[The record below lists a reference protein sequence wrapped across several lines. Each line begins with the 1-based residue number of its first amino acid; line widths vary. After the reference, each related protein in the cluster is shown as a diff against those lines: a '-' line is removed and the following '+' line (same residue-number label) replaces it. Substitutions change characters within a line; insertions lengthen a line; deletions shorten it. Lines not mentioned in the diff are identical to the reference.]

1 MENNRNRGNSGYS
14 DNNPRANA
22 PRGGRN
28 YQNGGNNYQRGN
40 KGFGGGRNRNFDNN
54 GYGNNNRYNHNDR
67 FGNQND
73 RYGNQND
80 RYSNQNDR
88 YGNQNDRY
96 NNGQNDRYNNGRYSQ
111 NDRYGNNDRYGQN
124 SRYGN
129 SGNPRRGNGNYGYN
143 NYSDGQPRQRGNFGR
158 QGSKYT
164 VDEQGYHH
172 KRYWDHSDRKQKAI
186 DDAMEREDDFI
197 ENDGKI
203 RLNKYLANS
212 GMCSRREADRMI
224 KAGQVE
230 VNGETVTE
238 MGVKVS
244 LDDEVKYNGL
254 VIKPERK
261 RYILLNK
268 PKDYITTLKDPNAR
282 HTVMDLI
289 EGACKERVYPVG
301 RLDRNTTG
309 VLLFTNDGDLAKK
322 LTHPSNEVQKVY
334 HVTTD
339 KAVAVADLEKMTE
352 GFDLEDGFIKADE
365 VGYLDPRSKS
375 EVGIRI
381 HSGRNRI
388 VRRIFEFLGYE
399 VAKLDRISFAGLDKK
414 GLARGRWRF
423 LSEKEVG
430 FLYMISNKGM
440 ASGQKGFNQDD
451 NNDDYDF

>member
-22 PRGGRN
+22 QRGNRPP
-28 YQNGGNNYQRGN
+28 YQNGNNGNNYQRGN
-40 KGFGGGRNRNFDNN
+40 RNYGGNRGRNFDNN
-54 GYGNNNRYNHNDR
+54 GY
-67 FGNQND
+67 ND
-73 RYGNQND
+73 RYNGNNGGYNNDRYNNNNDRYKSNNDRYNGNGRYNNND
-80 RYSNQNDR
+80 RYSNNDR
-88 YGNQNDRY
+88 YDG
-96 NNGQNDRYNNGRYSQ
+96 NNGRYNGGGRS
-111 NDRYGNNDRYGQN
+111 DRGSYARQGGGYG
-124 SRYGN
+124 
-129 SGNPRRGNGNYGYN
+129 GYN
-143 NYSDGQPRQRGNFGR
+143 NGNGYDARQRGNYSR

-172 KRYWDHSDRKQKAI
+172 KKYWDHSDRKQKAF
-186 DDAMEREDDFI
+186 DEAVEREDDFM
-197 ENDGKI
+197 EHDGKI

-212 GMCSRREADRMI
+212 GMCSRREADRLI

-244 LDDEVKYNGL
+244 MSDEVKFNGMI
-254 VIKPERK
+254 IKPEHK
-261 RYILLNK
+261 RYIILNK

-322 LTHPSNEVQKVY
+322 LTHPSNEIQKIY

-339 KAVAVADLEKMTE
+339 KAVTVADIEKISE
-352 GFDLEDGFIKADE
+352 GFELEDGFIKADE
-365 VGYLDPRSKS
+365 VGYLDQHNKC

-388 VRRIFEFLGYE
+388 VRRIFEYLGYE
-399 VAKLDRISFAGLDKK
+399 VEKLDRLSFAGLDKK
-414 GLARGRWRF
+414 GLGRGRWRF

-430 FLYMISNKGM
+430 FLYMISNKK
-440 ASGQKGFNQDD
+440 ADADKKSAAFADD
-451 NNDDYDF
+451 DINE

>member
-14 DNNPRANA
+14 DNHSRANA

-40 KGFGGGRNRNFDNN
+40 NKGFGGSRNRNYDNN
-54 GYGNNNRYNHNDR
+54 GYGNGY
-67 FGNQND
+67 GNSGYGNGN
-73 RYGNQND
+73 RYGN
-80 RYSNQNDR
+80 
-88 YGNQNDRY
+88 
-96 NNGQNDRYNNGRYSQ
+96 SQ
-111 NDRYGNNDRYGQN
+111 NDRYGNGNN

-129 SGNPRRGNGNYGYN
+129 NQNNRYSNDRYSNGNDRYGNNQNSRYSNNGGYRRDNGGNGGYNNYNDGEPRRGN
-143 NYSDGQPRQRGNFGR
+143 YSR

-172 KRYWDHSDRKQKAI
+172 KKYWDHSDRKKKAFE
-186 DDAMEREDDFI
+186 DAVEREDDFM
-197 ENDGKI
+197 EHDGKI

-212 GMCSRREADRMI
+212 GMCSRREADRLI

-230 VNGETVTE
+230 VNGEIVTE

-244 LDDEVKYNGL
+244 MSDEVKFNGMI
-254 VIKPERK
+254 IKPEHK

-322 LTHPSNEVQKVY
+322 LTHPSNEIQKIY

-339 KAVAVADLEKMTE
+339 KAVTVADIEKIAE
-352 GFDLEDGFIKADE
+352 GFELEDGFIKADE
-365 VGYLDPRSKS
+365 VGYLDQHNKC

-388 VRRIFEFLGYE
+388 VRRIFEYLGYDVE
-399 VAKLDRISFAGLDKK
+399 KLDRLSFAGLDKK
-414 GLARGRWRF
+414 GLGRGRWRF

-430 FLYMISNKGM
+430 FLYMISNKK
-440 ASGQKGFNQDD
+440 AVEDQRAAAFSDD
-451 NNDDYDF
+451 DINE

>member
-22 PRGGRN
+22 PRGGRP

-40 KGFGGGRNRNFDNN
+40 NKSFGGNRNRNFDNN
-54 GYGNNNRYNHNDR
+54 GYGNGNGSRFNNH
-67 FGNQND
+67 ND
-73 RYGNQND
+73 RYGNNNDRYGSNRND

-88 YGNQNDRY
+88 YGNN
-96 NNGQNDRYNNGRYSQ
+96 
-111 NDRYGNNDRYGQN
+111 NDRYGNNRNDRYGN
-124 SRYGN
+124 NGGGN
-129 SGNPRRGNGNYGYN
+129 YRRDNGNYGGYN
-143 NYSDGQPRQRGNFGR
+143 NYNDGQQPRQRGNFSR

-172 KRYWDHSDRKQKAI
+172 RKYWDHSDRKQKAI
-186 DDAMEREDDFI
+186 DDAVEREDDFI

-230 VNGETVTE
+230 VNGEVVTE

-244 LDDEVKYNGL
+244 LSDEVKYNGL
-254 VIKPERK
+254 IIKPEHK

-289 EGACKERVYPVG
+289 QGACKERVYPVG

-322 LTHPSNEVQKVY
+322 LTHPSNEIQKIY

-339 KAVAVADLEKMTE
+339 KAVSVADIERMTE
-352 GFDLEDGFIKADE
+352 GFELEDGFIKADE
-365 VGYLDPRSKS
+365 VGYLDQFNKS
-375 EVGIRI
+375 EIGIRI

-388 VRRIFEFLGYE
+388 VRRIFEYLGYD
-399 VAKLDRISFAGLDKK
+399 VVKLDRVSFAGLDKK
-414 GLARGRWRF
+414 GLSRGRWRF
-423 LSEKEVG
+423 LAEKEVG
-430 FLYMISNKGM
+430 YLYMISNK
-440 ASGQKGFNQDD
+440 STES
-451 NNDDYDF
+451 

>member
-40 KGFGGGRNRNFDNN
+40 NKGFDGSRNRNYDNN
-54 GYGNNNRYNHNDR
+54 GYGNNGY
-67 FGNQND
+67 GNSGYGNGN
-73 RYGNQND
+73 RYGN
-80 RYSNQNDR
+80 
-88 YGNQNDRY
+88 
-96 NNGQNDRYNNGRYSQ
+96 SQ
-111 NDRYGNNDRYGQN
+111 NDRYGNGNN

-129 SGNPRRGNGNYGYN
+129 NQNNRYSNDRYSNGNDRYGNNQNSRYSNNGGYRRDNGGNGGYN
-143 NYSDGQPRQRGNFGR
+143 NYNDGEPRQRGNYSR

-172 KRYWDHSDRKQKAI
+172 KKYWDHSDRKKKAFE
-186 DDAMEREDDFI
+186 DAVEREDDFM
-197 ENDGKI
+197 EHDGKI

-212 GMCSRREADRMI
+212 GMCSRREADRLI

-230 VNGETVTE
+230 VNGEIVTE

-244 LDDEVKYNGL
+244 MSDEVKFNGMI
-254 VIKPERK
+254 IKPEHK
-261 RYILLNK
+261 RYIILNK

-322 LTHPSNEVQKVY
+322 LTHPSNEIQKIY

-339 KAVAVADLEKMTE
+339 KAVTVADIEKIAE
-352 GFDLEDGFIKADE
+352 GFELEDGFIKADE
-365 VGYLDPRSKS
+365 VGYLDQHNKC

-388 VRRIFEFLGYE
+388 VRRIFEYLGYDVE
-399 VAKLDRISFAGLDKK
+399 KLDRLSFAGLDKK
-414 GLARGRWRF
+414 GLGRGRWRF

-430 FLYMISNKGM
+430 FLYMISNKK
-440 ASGQKGFNQDD
+440 AVEDQRAAAFSDD
-451 NNDDYDF
+451 DINE

>member
-14 DNNPRANA
+14 DNHSRANA

-40 KGFGGGRNRNFDNN
+40 NKGFGGSRNRNYDNN
-54 GYGNNNRYNHNDR
+54 GYGNSGY
-67 FGNQND
+67 GNGN
-73 RYGNQND
+73 RYGN
-80 RYSNQNDR
+80 
-88 YGNQNDRY
+88 
-96 NNGQNDRYNNGRYSQ
+96 SQ
-111 NDRYGNNDRYGQN
+111 NDRYGNGNN

-129 SGNPRRGNGNYGYN
+129 NQNNRYSNDRYSNGNDRYGNNQNSRYSNNGGYRRDNGGYNNYNDGEPRRGN
-143 NYSDGQPRQRGNFGR
+143 YSR

-172 KRYWDHSDRKQKAI
+172 KKYWDHSDRKKKAFE
-186 DDAMEREDDFI
+186 DAVEREDDFM
-197 ENDGKI
+197 EHDGKI

-212 GMCSRREADRMI
+212 GMCSRREADRLI

-230 VNGETVTE
+230 VNGEIVTE

-244 LDDEVKYNGL
+244 MSDEVKFNGMI
-254 VIKPERK
+254 IKPEHK

-289 EGACKERVYPVG
+289 DGACKERVYPVG

-322 LTHPSNEVQKVY
+322 LTHPSNEIQKIY

-339 KAVAVADLEKMTE
+339 KAVTVADIEKIAE
-352 GFDLEDGFIKADE
+352 GFELEDGFIKADE
-365 VGYLDPRSKS
+365 VGYLDQHNKC

-388 VRRIFEFLGYE
+388 VRRIFEYLGYDVE
-399 VAKLDRISFAGLDKK
+399 KLDRLSFAGLDKK
-414 GLARGRWRF
+414 GLGRGRWRF

-430 FLYMISNKGM
+430 FLYMISNKK
-440 ASGQKGFNQDD
+440 AVEDQRAAAFSDD
-451 NNDDYDF
+451 DINE

>member
-14 DNNPRANA
+14 DNNPRANNQ
-22 PRGGRN
+22 RGGRP

-40 KGFGGGRNRNFDNN
+40 NNGFGGGRNRNFDNN
-54 GYGNNNRYNHNDR
+54 GYGNNNSRYGNGGDR
-67 FGNQND
+67 YGNQND
-73 RYGNQND
+73 RYGNGNSRYGNNQNSRYGNNQNNRYGNQND
-80 RYSNQNDR
+80 RYSN
-88 YGNQNDRY
+88 G
-96 NNGQNDRYNNGRYSQ
+96 
-111 NDRYGNNDRYGQN
+111 NDRYGNNQN

-129 SGNPRRGNGNYGYN
+129 NGGYRRDNGNNGGYN
-143 NYSDGQPRQRGNFGR
+143 NYNDGQQPRQRGGYGR
-158 QGSKYT
+158 PGSKYT

-172 KRYWDHSDRKQKAI
+172 KKYWDHSDRKKKAF
-186 DDAMEREDDFI
+186 DEAVEREDDFM

-244 LDDEVKYNGL
+244 LDDEVKFNGMI
-254 VIKPERK
+254 IKPEHK

-322 LTHPSNEVQKVY
+322 LTHPSNEVQKIY

-339 KAVAVADLEKMTE
+339 KAVSVADIEKIMEGLE
-352 GFDLEDGFIKADE
+352 LEDGFIKADE
-365 VGYLDPRSKS
+365 VGYLDQHNKC
-375 EVGIRI
+375 EIGIRI

-388 VRRIFEFLGYE
+388 VRRIFEYLGYD
-399 VAKLDRISFAGLDKK
+399 VVKLDRIMFAGLDKK
-414 GLARGRWRF
+414 GLSRGRWRF
-423 LSEKEVG
+423 LNDREIG
-430 FLYMISNKGM
+430 FLHMISNKK
-440 ASGQKGFNQDD
+440 AEESKKVEVYDD
-451 NNDDYDF
+451 EDNE

>member
-1 MENNRNRGNSGYS
+1 MENNRHRGNSGYS

-22 PRGGRN
+22 PRGNRPP
-28 YQNGGNNYQRGN
+28 YQNGNNGNNYQRGN
-40 KGFGGGRNRNFDNN
+40 RNYGGNRGRNFDNN
-54 GYGNNNRYNHNDR
+54 GY
-67 FGNQND
+67 ND
-73 RYGNQND
+73 RYNGNNGG
-80 RYSNQNDR
+80 YN
-88 YGNQNDRY
+88 NDRY
-96 NNGQNDRYNNGRYSQ
+96 NNNNDRYK
-111 NDRYGNNDRYGQN
+111 GNNDRYNGGGRSDRGSYARQGGG
-124 SRYGN
+124 YG
-129 SGNPRRGNGNYGYN
+129 GYN
-143 NYSDGQPRQRGNFGR
+143 NGNGYDARQRGNYSR

-172 KRYWDHSDRKQKAI
+172 RKYWDHSDRKQKAF
-186 DDAMEREDDFI
+186 DEAVEREDDFM
-197 ENDGKI
+197 EHDGKI

-212 GMCSRREADRMI
+212 GMCSRREADRLI

-244 LDDEVKYNGL
+244 MSDEVKFNGM
-254 VIKPERK
+254 VIKPEHK
-261 RYILLNK
+261 RYIILNK

-322 LTHPSNEVQKVY
+322 LTHPSNEIQKIY

-339 KAVAVADLEKMTE
+339 KAVTVADIEKISE
-352 GFDLEDGFIKADE
+352 GFELEDGFIKADE
-365 VGYLDPRSKS
+365 VGYLDQHNKC

-388 VRRIFEFLGYE
+388 VRRIFEYLGYE
-399 VAKLDRISFAGLDKK
+399 VAKLDRLSFAGLDKK
-414 GLARGRWRF
+414 GLGRGRWRF

-430 FLYMISNKGM
+430 FLYMISNKK
-440 ASGQKGFNQDD
+440 ADADKKSAAFADD
-451 NNDDYDF
+451 DINE

>member
-14 DNNPRANA
+14 DNNPRANNQ
-22 PRGGRN
+22 RGGRP
-28 YQNGGNNYQRGN
+28 YQNGGNNYQRGNN

-54 GYGNNNRYNHNDR
+54 GYGNNNGGYGNNNRY
-67 FGNQND
+67 GNRND

-80 RYSNQNDR
+80 RYGNGGNNDRYSNGGNNDR
-88 YGNQNDRY
+88 YGNGN
-96 NNGQNDRYNNGRYSQ
+96 
-111 NDRYGNNDRYGQN
+111 NDRYGNNQN

-129 SGNPRRGNGNYGYN
+129 NNNGGYRRDNGNYGGYN
-143 NYSDGQPRQRGNFGR
+143 NYNDGQQPRQRGNYSR

-172 KRYWDHSDRKQKAI
+172 KKYWDHSDRKKKAF
-186 DDAMEREDDFI
+186 DEAVEREDDFI

-230 VNGETVTE
+230 VNGETITE

-244 LDDEVKYNGL
+244 MSDEVKYNGMI
-254 VIKPERK
+254 IKPEHK

-289 EGACKERVYPVG
+289 QGACKERVYPVG

-322 LTHPSNEVQKVY
+322 LTHPSNEIQKIY

-339 KAVAVADLEKMTE
+339 KAVSVADIEKMTE
-352 GFDLEDGFIKADE
+352 GFELEDGFIKADE
-365 VGYLDPRSKS
+365 VGYLDQFNKS
-375 EVGIRI
+375 EIGIRI

-388 VRRIFEFLGYE
+388 VRRIFEYLGYD
-399 VAKLDRISFAGLDKK
+399 VVKLDRISFAGLDKK
-414 GLARGRWRF
+414 GLSRGRWRF
-423 LSEKEVG
+423 LAEKEVG
-430 FLYMISNKGM
+430 FLYMISNK
-440 ASGQKGFNQDD
+440 SKES
-451 NNDDYDF
+451 

>member
-14 DNNPRANA
+14 DNNPRANNQ
-22 PRGGRN
+22 RGGRP
-28 YQNGGNNYQRGN
+28 YQNGGNNYQRGNN

-54 GYGNNNRYNHNDR
+54 GYGNNNGGYGNNNRY
-67 FGNQND
+67 GNRND

-80 RYSNQNDR
+80 RY
-88 YGNQNDRY
+88 GNGGNNDRY
-96 NNGQNDRYNNGRYSQ
+96 NNGGNNDRYGNGN
-111 NDRYGNNDRYGQN
+111 NDRYGNNQN

-129 SGNPRRGNGNYGYN
+129 NNNGGYRRDNGNYGGYN
-143 NYSDGQPRQRGNFGR
+143 NYNDGQQPRQRGNYSR

-172 KRYWDHSDRKQKAI
+172 KKYWDHSDRKKKAF
-186 DDAMEREDDFI
+186 DEAVEREDDFI

-230 VNGETVTE
+230 VNGETITE

-244 LDDEVKYNGL
+244 MSDEVKYNGMI
-254 VIKPERK
+254 IKPEHK

-289 EGACKERVYPVG
+289 QGACKERVYPVG

-322 LTHPSNEVQKVY
+322 LTHPSNEIQKIY

-339 KAVAVADLEKMTE
+339 KAVTVADIEKIAE
-352 GFDLEDGFIKADE
+352 GFELEDGFIKADE
-365 VGYLDPRSKS
+365 VGYLDQHNKC

-388 VRRIFEFLGYE
+388 VRRIFEYLGYDVE
-399 VAKLDRISFAGLDKK
+399 KLDRLSFAGLDKK
-414 GLARGRWRF
+414 GLGRGRWRF

-430 FLYMISNKGM
+430 FLYMISNKK
-440 ASGQKGFNQDD
+440 AVEDQRAAAFSDD
-451 NNDDYDF
+451 DINE

>member
-14 DNNPRANA
+14 DNHSRANA

-40 KGFGGGRNRNFDNN
+40 NKGFGGSRNRNYDNN
-54 GYGNNNRYNHNDR
+54 GYGNGY
-67 FGNQND
+67 GNSGYGNGN
-73 RYGNQND
+73 RYGN
-80 RYSNQNDR
+80 
-88 YGNQNDRY
+88 
-96 NNGQNDRYNNGRYSQ
+96 SQ
-111 NDRYGNNDRYGQN
+111 NDRYGNGNN

-129 SGNPRRGNGNYGYN
+129 NQNNRYSNDRYSNGNDRYGNNQNSRYSNNGGYRRDNGNNGGYNNYNDGEPRRGN
-143 NYSDGQPRQRGNFGR
+143 YSR

-172 KRYWDHSDRKQKAI
+172 KKYWDHSDRKKKAFE
-186 DDAMEREDDFI
+186 DAVEREDDFM
-197 ENDGKI
+197 EHDGKI

-212 GMCSRREADRMI
+212 GMCSRREADRLI

-230 VNGETVTE
+230 VNGEIVTE

-244 LDDEVKYNGL
+244 MSDEVKFNGMI
-254 VIKPERK
+254 IKPEHK

-322 LTHPSNEVQKVY
+322 LTHPSNEIQKIY

-339 KAVAVADLEKMTE
+339 KAVTVADIEKIAE
-352 GFDLEDGFIKADE
+352 GFELEDGFIKADE
-365 VGYLDPRSKS
+365 VGYLDQHNKC

-388 VRRIFEFLGYE
+388 VRRIFEYLGYDVE
-399 VAKLDRISFAGLDKK
+399 KLDRLSFAGLDKK
-414 GLARGRWRF
+414 GLGRGRWRF

-430 FLYMISNKGM
+430 FLYMISNKK
-440 ASGQKGFNQDD
+440 AVEDQRAAAFSDD
-451 NNDDYDF
+451 DINE

>member
-1 MENNRNRGNSGYS
+1 MENNRNRGNSGYQ

-22 PRGGRN
+22 PRGNRP
-28 YQNGGNNYQRGN
+28 YQNGNNYQRGN
-40 KGFGGGRNRNFDNN
+40 RNFGGNRGRNFDNN
-54 GYGNNNRYNHNDR
+54 GYGDNNRYGNSNNDR
-67 FGNQND
+67 FTG
-73 RYGNQND
+73 D
-80 RYSNQNDR
+80 RYSNNDR
-88 YGNQNDRY
+88 NGYNNDRY
-96 NNGQNDRYNNGRYSQ
+96 NN
-111 NDRYGNNDRYGQN
+111 DRYGDRFTGGYGNNRNDRFN
-124 SRYGN
+124 NNGN
-129 SGNPRRGNGNYGYN
+129 RNGGNFHRNNGNYGGGYN
-143 NYSDGQPRQRGNFGR
+143 NYNDAQPRQRGNYGR

-172 KRYWDHSDRKQKAI
+172 KKYWDHSDRKKKAV

-230 VNGETVTE
+230 VNGQTITE

-244 LDDEVKYNGL
+244 IDDEVKFNGM
-254 VIKPERK
+254 VIKPEHK
-261 RYILLNK
+261 RYLLLNK

-322 LTHPSNEVQKVY
+322 LTHPSNEIQKIY

-339 KAVAVADLEKMTE
+339 KPVSVADIERMSE
-352 GFDLEDGFIKADE
+352 GFELEDGFIKADE
-365 VGYLDPRSKS
+365 VGYLDPRNKC
-375 EVGIRI
+375 EIGIRI

-388 VRRIFEFLGYE
+388 VRRIFEFLGYG
-399 VAKLDRISFAGLDKK
+399 VAKLDRVVFAGLDKK
-414 GLARGRWRF
+414 GLARGHWRF
-423 LSEKEVG
+423 LSDREIG
-430 FLYMISNKGM
+430 FLHMISNKK
-440 ASGQKGFNQDD
+440 AEESQKVEVFDD
-451 NNDDYDF
+451 EDNE

>member
-14 DNNPRANA
+14 DNHSRANA

-40 KGFGGGRNRNFDNN
+40 NKGFGGSRNRNYDNN
-54 GYGNNNRYNHNDR
+54 GYGNGY
-67 FGNQND
+67 GNSGYGNGN
-73 RYGNQND
+73 RYGN
-80 RYSNQNDR
+80 
-88 YGNQNDRY
+88 
-96 NNGQNDRYNNGRYSQ
+96 SQ
-111 NDRYGNNDRYGQN
+111 NDRYGNGNN

-129 SGNPRRGNGNYGYN
+129 NQNNRYSNDRYSNGNDRYGNNQNSRYSNNGGYRRDNGGNGGYNNYNDGEPRRGN
-143 NYSDGQPRQRGNFGR
+143 YSR

-172 KRYWDHSDRKQKAI
+172 KKYWDHSDRKKKAFE
-186 DDAMEREDDFI
+186 DAVEREDDFM
-197 ENDGKI
+197 EHDGKI

-212 GMCSRREADRMI
+212 GMCSRREADRLI

-230 VNGETVTE
+230 VNGEIVTE

-244 LDDEVKYNGL
+244 MSDEVKFNGMI
-254 VIKPERK
+254 IKPEHK
-261 RYILLNK
+261 RYIILNK

-322 LTHPSNEVQKVY
+322 LTHPSNEIQKIY

-339 KAVAVADLEKMTE
+339 KAVTVADIEKIAE
-352 GFDLEDGFIKADE
+352 GFELEDGFIKADE
-365 VGYLDPRSKS
+365 VGYLDQHNKC

-388 VRRIFEFLGYE
+388 VRRIFEYLGYDVE
-399 VAKLDRISFAGLDKK
+399 KLDRLSFAGLDKK
-414 GLARGRWRF
+414 GLGRGRWRF

-430 FLYMISNKGM
+430 FLYMISNKK
-440 ASGQKGFNQDD
+440 AVEDQRAAAFSDD
-451 NNDDYDF
+451 DINE

>member
-14 DNNPRANA
+14 DNHSRANA

-40 KGFGGGRNRNFDNN
+40 NKGFGGSRNRNYDNN
-54 GYGNNNRYNHNDR
+54 GYGNGY
-67 FGNQND
+67 GNSGYGNGN
-73 RYGNQND
+73 RYGN
-80 RYSNQNDR
+80 
-88 YGNQNDRY
+88 
-96 NNGQNDRYNNGRYSQ
+96 SQ
-111 NDRYGNNDRYGQN
+111 NDRYGNGNN

-129 SGNPRRGNGNYGYN
+129 NQNNRYNNDRYSNGNDRYGNNQNSRYSNNGGYRRDNGGNGSYNNYNDGEPRRGN
-143 NYSDGQPRQRGNFGR
+143 YSR

-172 KRYWDHSDRKQKAI
+172 KKYWDHSDRKKKAFE
-186 DDAMEREDDFI
+186 DAVEREDDFM
-197 ENDGKI
+197 EHDGKI

-212 GMCSRREADRMI
+212 GMCSRREADRLI

-230 VNGETVTE
+230 VNGEIVTE

-244 LDDEVKYNGL
+244 MSDEVKFNGMI
-254 VIKPERK
+254 IKPEHK

-322 LTHPSNEVQKVY
+322 LTHPSNEIQKIY

-339 KAVAVADLEKMTE
+339 KAVTVADIEKIAE
-352 GFDLEDGFIKADE
+352 GFELEDGFIKADE
-365 VGYLDPRSKS
+365 VGYLDQHNKC

-388 VRRIFEFLGYE
+388 VRRIFEYLGYDVE
-399 VAKLDRISFAGLDKK
+399 KLDRLSFAGLDKK
-414 GLARGRWRF
+414 GLGRGRWRF

-430 FLYMISNKGM
+430 FLYMISNKK
-440 ASGQKGFNQDD
+440 AVEDQRAAAFSDD
-451 NNDDYDF
+451 DINE

>member
-14 DNNPRANA
+14 DNNPRANNQ
-22 PRGGRN
+22 RGGRP

-40 KGFGGGRNRNFDNN
+40 NNGFGGGRNRNFDNN
-54 GYGNNNRYNHNDR
+54 GYGNNNSRYGNGGDR
-67 FGNQND
+67 YGNQND
-73 RYGNQND
+73 RYGNGNSRYGNNQNSRYGNNQNNRYGNQND
-80 RYSNQNDR
+80 RYSN
-88 YGNQNDRY
+88 G
-96 NNGQNDRYNNGRYSQ
+96 
-111 NDRYGNNDRYGQN
+111 NDRYGNNQN

-129 SGNPRRGNGNYGYN
+129 NGGYRRDNGNNGGYN
-143 NYSDGQPRQRGNFGR
+143 NYNDGQQPRPRGGYGR
-158 QGSKYT
+158 PGSKYT

-172 KRYWDHSDRKQKAI
+172 KKYWDHSDRKKKAF
-186 DDAMEREDDFI
+186 DEAVEREDDFV

-244 LDDEVKYNGL
+244 LDDEVKFNGMI
-254 VIKPERK
+254 IKPEHK

-322 LTHPSNEVQKVY
+322 LTHPSNEVQKIY

-339 KAVAVADLEKMTE
+339 KAVSVADIEKIMEGLE
-352 GFDLEDGFIKADE
+352 LEDGFIKADE
-365 VGYLDPRSKS
+365 VGYLDQHNKC
-375 EVGIRI
+375 EIGIRI

-388 VRRIFEFLGYE
+388 VRRIFEYLGYD
-399 VAKLDRISFAGLDKK
+399 VVKLDRIMFAGLDKK
-414 GLARGRWRF
+414 GLSRGRWRF
-423 LSEKEVG
+423 LNDREIG
-430 FLYMISNKGM
+430 FLHMISNKK
-440 ASGQKGFNQDD
+440 AEESQKVEVFDD
-451 NNDDYDF
+451 EDNE

>member
-14 DNNPRANA
+14 DNHSRANA

-40 KGFGGGRNRNFDNN
+40 NKGFGGSRNRNYDNN
-54 GYGNNNRYNHNDR
+54 GYGNGY
-67 FGNQND
+67 GNSGYGNGN
-73 RYGNQND
+73 RYGN
-80 RYSNQNDR
+80 
-88 YGNQNDRY
+88 
-96 NNGQNDRYNNGRYSQ
+96 SQ
-111 NDRYGNNDRYGQN
+111 NDRYGNGNN

-129 SGNPRRGNGNYGYN
+129 NQNNRYSNDRYSNGNDRYGNNQNSRYSNNGGYRRDNGNNGGYNNYNDGEPRRGN
-143 NYSDGQPRQRGNFGR
+143 YSR

-172 KRYWDHSDRKQKAI
+172 KKYWDHSDRKKKAFE
-186 DDAMEREDDFI
+186 DAVEREDDFM
-197 ENDGKI
+197 EHDGKI

-212 GMCSRREADRMI
+212 GMCSRREADRLI

-230 VNGETVTE
+230 VNGEIVTE

-244 LDDEVKYNGL
+244 MSDEVKFNGMI
-254 VIKPERK
+254 IKPEHK
-261 RYILLNK
+261 RYIILNK

-322 LTHPSNEVQKVY
+322 LTHPSNEIQKIY

-339 KAVAVADLEKMTE
+339 KAVTVADIEKIAE
-352 GFDLEDGFIKADE
+352 GFELEDGFIKADE
-365 VGYLDPRSKS
+365 VGYLDQHNKC

-388 VRRIFEFLGYE
+388 VRRIFEYLGYDVE
-399 VAKLDRISFAGLDKK
+399 KLDRLSFAGLDKK
-414 GLARGRWRF
+414 GLGRGRWRF

-430 FLYMISNKGM
+430 FLYMISNKK
-440 ASGQKGFNQDD
+440 AVEDQRAAAFSDD
-451 NNDDYDF
+451 DINE

>member
-22 PRGGRN
+22 PRGNRPP
-28 YQNGGNNYQRGN
+28 YQNGNNGNNYQRGN
-40 KGFGGGRNRNFDNN
+40 RNYGGNRGRNFDNN
-54 GYGNNNRYNHNDR
+54 GY
-67 FGNQND
+67 ND
-73 RYGNQND
+73 RYNGNNGGYNNDRYNNNNDRYKGNNDRYNGNGRYNNND
-80 RYSNQNDR
+80 RYSNNDR
-88 YGNQNDRY
+88 YDG
-96 NNGQNDRYNNGRYSQ
+96 NNGRYNGGGRS
-111 NDRYGNNDRYGQN
+111 DRGSYARQGGGYG
-124 SRYGN
+124 
-129 SGNPRRGNGNYGYN
+129 GYN
-143 NYSDGQPRQRGNFGR
+143 NGNGYDARQRGNYSR

-172 KRYWDHSDRKQKAI
+172 KKYWDHSDRKQKAF
-186 DDAMEREDDFI
+186 DEAVEREDDFM
-197 ENDGKI
+197 EHDGKI

-212 GMCSRREADRMI
+212 GMCSRREADRLI

-244 LDDEVKYNGL
+244 MSDEVKFNGM
-254 VIKPERK
+254 VIKPEHK

-322 LTHPSNEVQKVY
+322 LTHPSNEIQKIY

-339 KAVAVADLEKMTE
+339 KAVTVADIEKISE
-352 GFDLEDGFIKADE
+352 GFELEDGFIKADE
-365 VGYLDPRSKS
+365 VGYLEQHNKC

-388 VRRIFEFLGYE
+388 VRRIFEYLGYE
-399 VAKLDRISFAGLDKK
+399 VEKLDRLSFAGLDKK
-414 GLARGRWRF
+414 GLGRGRWRF

-430 FLYMISNKGM
+430 FLYMISNKK
-440 ASGQKGFNQDD
+440 ADADKKSAAFADD
-451 NNDDYDF
+451 DINE

>member
-14 DNNPRANA
+14 DNHSRANA

-40 KGFGGGRNRNFDNN
+40 NKGFGGSRNRNYDNN
-54 GYGNNNRYNHNDR
+54 GYGNGY
-67 FGNQND
+67 GNSGYGNGN
-73 RYGNQND
+73 RYGN
-80 RYSNQNDR
+80 
-88 YGNQNDRY
+88 
-96 NNGQNDRYNNGRYSQ
+96 SQ
-111 NDRYGNNDRYGQN
+111 NDRYGNGNN

-129 SGNPRRGNGNYGYN
+129 NQNNRYSNDRYSNGNDRYGNNQNSRYSNNGGYRRDNGNNGGYN
-143 NYSDGQPRQRGNFGR
+143 NYNDGETRRGNYSR

-172 KRYWDHSDRKQKAI
+172 KKYWDHSDRKKKAFE
-186 DDAMEREDDFI
+186 DAVEREDDFM
-197 ENDGKI
+197 EHDGKI

-212 GMCSRREADRMI
+212 GMCSRREADRLI

-230 VNGETVTE
+230 VNGEIVTE

-244 LDDEVKYNGL
+244 MSDEVKFNGMI
-254 VIKPERK
+254 IKPEHK

-322 LTHPSNEVQKVY
+322 LTHPSNEIQKIY

-339 KAVAVADLEKMTE
+339 KAVTVADIEKIAE
-352 GFDLEDGFIKADE
+352 GFELEDGFIKADE
-365 VGYLDPRSKS
+365 GGYLDQHNKC

-388 VRRIFEFLGYE
+388 VRRIFEYLGYDVE
-399 VAKLDRISFAGLDKK
+399 KLDRLSFAGLDKK
-414 GLARGRWRF
+414 GLGRGRWRF

-430 FLYMISNKGM
+430 FLYMISNKK
-440 ASGQKGFNQDD
+440 AVEDQRAAAFSDD
-451 NNDDYDF
+451 DINE

>member
-14 DNNPRANA
+14 DNHSRANA

-40 KGFGGGRNRNFDNN
+40 NKGFGGSRNRNYDNN
-54 GYGNNNRYNHNDR
+54 GYGNGY
-67 FGNQND
+67 GNSGYGNGN
-73 RYGNQND
+73 RYGN
-80 RYSNQNDR
+80 
-88 YGNQNDRY
+88 
-96 NNGQNDRYNNGRYSQ
+96 SQ
-111 NDRYGNNDRYGQN
+111 NDRYGNGNN

-129 SGNPRRGNGNYGYN
+129 NQNNRYSNDRYSNGNDRYGNNQNSRYSNNGGYRRDNGNNGGYN
-143 NYSDGQPRQRGNFGR
+143 NYNDGETRRGNYSR

-172 KRYWDHSDRKQKAI
+172 KKYWDHSDRKKKAFE
-186 DDAMEREDDFI
+186 DAVEREDDFM
-197 ENDGKI
+197 EHDGKI

-212 GMCSRREADRMI
+212 GMCSRREADRLI

-230 VNGETVTE
+230 VNGEIVTE

-244 LDDEVKYNGL
+244 MSDEVKFNGMI
-254 VIKPERK
+254 IKPEHK

-322 LTHPSNEVQKVY
+322 LTHPSNEIQKIY

-339 KAVAVADLEKMTE
+339 KAVTVADIEKIAE
-352 GFDLEDGFIKADE
+352 GFELEDGFIKADE
-365 VGYLDPRSKS
+365 VGYLDQHNKC

-388 VRRIFEFLGYE
+388 VRRIFEYLGYDVE
-399 VAKLDRISFAGLDKK
+399 KLDRLSFAGLDKK
-414 GLARGRWRF
+414 GLGRGRWRF

-430 FLYMISNKGM
+430 FLYMISNKK
-440 ASGQKGFNQDD
+440 AVEDQRAAAFSDD
-451 NNDDYDF
+451 DINE

>member
-14 DNNPRANA
+14 DNHSRANA

-40 KGFGGGRNRNFDNN
+40 NKGFGGSRNRNYDNN
-54 GYGNNNRYNHNDR
+54 GYGNGY
-67 FGNQND
+67 GNSGYGNGN
-73 RYGNQND
+73 RYGN
-80 RYSNQNDR
+80 
-88 YGNQNDRY
+88 
-96 NNGQNDRYNNGRYSQ
+96 SQ
-111 NDRYGNNDRYGQN
+111 NDRYGNGNNSRYGNNQNNRYSNDRYSNGNDRYGNNQN

-129 SGNPRRGNGNYGYN
+129 NGGYRRDNGGNGGYN
-143 NYSDGQPRQRGNFGR
+143 NYNDGEPRQRGNYSR

-172 KRYWDHSDRKQKAI
+172 KKYWDHSDRKKKAFE
-186 DDAMEREDDFI
+186 DAVEREDDFM
-197 ENDGKI
+197 EHDGKI

-212 GMCSRREADRMI
+212 GMCSRREADRLI

-230 VNGETVTE
+230 VNGEIVTE

-244 LDDEVKYNGL
+244 MSDEVKFNGMI
-254 VIKPERK
+254 IKPEHK
-261 RYILLNK
+261 RYIILNK

-289 EGACKERVYPVG
+289 DGACKERVYPVG

-322 LTHPSNEVQKVY
+322 LTHPSNEIQKIY

-339 KAVAVADLEKMTE
+339 KAVTVADIEKIAE
-352 GFDLEDGFIKADE
+352 GFELEDGFIKADE
-365 VGYLDPRSKS
+365 VGYLDQHNKC

-388 VRRIFEFLGYE
+388 VRRIFEYLGYDVE
-399 VAKLDRISFAGLDKK
+399 KLDRLSFAGLDKK
-414 GLARGRWRF
+414 GLGRGRWRF

-430 FLYMISNKGM
+430 FLYMISNKK
-440 ASGQKGFNQDD
+440 AVEDQRAAAFSDD
-451 NNDDYDF
+451 DINE

>member
-22 PRGGRN
+22 PRGNRPP
-28 YQNGGNNYQRGN
+28 YQNGNNGNNYQRGN
-40 KGFGGGRNRNFDNN
+40 RNYGGNRGRNFDNN
-54 GYGNNNRYNHNDR
+54 GY
-67 FGNQND
+67 ND
-73 RYGNQND
+73 RYNGNNGGYNNDRYNNNNDRYKGNNDRYNDRYNGNGRYNNND
-80 RYSNQNDR
+80 RYSNNDR
-88 YGNQNDRY
+88 YDG
-96 NNGQNDRYNNGRYSQ
+96 NNGRYNGGGRS
-111 NDRYGNNDRYGQN
+111 DRGSYARQGGGYG
-124 SRYGN
+124 
-129 SGNPRRGNGNYGYN
+129 GYN
-143 NYSDGQPRQRGNFGR
+143 NNGNGYDARQRGNYSR

-172 KRYWDHSDRKQKAI
+172 KKYWDHSDRKQKAF
-186 DDAMEREDDFI
+186 DEAGEREDDFM
-197 ENDGKI
+197 EHDGKI

-212 GMCSRREADRMI
+212 GMCSRREADRLI

-244 LDDEVKYNGL
+244 MSDEVKFNGM
-254 VIKPERK
+254 VIKPEHK

-322 LTHPSNEVQKVY
+322 LTHPSNEIQKIY

-339 KAVAVADLEKMTE
+339 KAVTVADIEKISE
-352 GFDLEDGFIKADE
+352 GFELEDGFIKADE
-365 VGYLDPRSKS
+365 VGYLEQHNKC

-388 VRRIFEFLGYE
+388 VRRIFEYLGYE
-399 VAKLDRISFAGLDKK
+399 VEKLDRLSFAGLDKK
-414 GLARGRWRF
+414 GLGRGRWRF

-430 FLYMISNKGM
+430 FLYMISNKK
-440 ASGQKGFNQDD
+440 ADADKKSATFADD
-451 NNDDYDF
+451 DINE

>member
-22 PRGGRN
+22 PRGNRPP
-28 YQNGGNNYQRGN
+28 YQNGNNGNNYQRGN
-40 KGFGGGRNRNFDNN
+40 RNYGGNRGRNFDNN
-54 GYGNNNRYNHNDR
+54 GY
-67 FGNQND
+67 ND
-73 RYGNQND
+73 RYNGNNGGYNNDRYNNNNDRYKGNNDRYNDRYNGNGRYNNND
-80 RYSNQNDR
+80 RYSNNDR
-88 YGNQNDRY
+88 YDG
-96 NNGQNDRYNNGRYSQ
+96 NNGRYNGGGRS
-111 NDRYGNNDRYGQN
+111 DRGSYARQGGGYG
-124 SRYGN
+124 
-129 SGNPRRGNGNYGYN
+129 GYN
-143 NYSDGQPRQRGNFGR
+143 NNGNGYDARQRGNYSR

-172 KRYWDHSDRKQKAI
+172 KKYWDHSDRKQKAF
-186 DDAMEREDDFI
+186 DEAVEREDDFM
-197 ENDGKI
+197 EHDGKI

-212 GMCSRREADRMI
+212 GMCSRREADRLI

-244 LDDEVKYNGL
+244 MSDEVKFNGM
-254 VIKPERK
+254 VIKPEHK

-322 LTHPSNEVQKVY
+322 LTHPSNEIQKIY

-339 KAVAVADLEKMTE
+339 KAVTVADIEKISE
-352 GFDLEDGFIKADE
+352 GFELEDGFIKADE
-365 VGYLDPRSKS
+365 VGYLEQHNKC

-388 VRRIFEFLGYE
+388 VRRIFEYLGYE
-399 VAKLDRISFAGLDKK
+399 VEKLDRLSFAGLDKK
-414 GLARGRWRF
+414 GLGRGRWRF

-430 FLYMISNKGM
+430 FLYMISNKK
-440 ASGQKGFNQDD
+440 ADADKKSATFADD
-451 NNDDYDF
+451 DINE